1 MDVSFASETKN
12 ELTHLIVHPEHARAE
27 LSALIRM
34 NGAISFHQGQ
44 IILNVQT
51 ENAAIARRIYVL
63 AKKFFGAE
71 GELLVRRKMK
81 LKKNNVYLV
90 RIRAGAKH
98 LLEELHIMDGL
109 MLNPH
114 VAPIFKDD
122 EQLRRSY
129 LRGAF
134 LATGSLNHPES
145 ASYHL
150 EIYSQQEEHNQD
162 MLEMLNACQLKAKTI
177 ERRNGYIVYLKEAEK
192 IGDFLA
198 LIGAT
203 NARLSF
209 ENIRIVR
216 DLRNS
221 ANRIVNCEVANLN
234 KVAQASAKQI
244 KAIQT
249 IEAVI
254 GLSQLPEKLQ
264 QIAWARLKYP
274 DANLT
279 ELGKQVEG
287 GPISK
292 SGVNH
297 RLRKLNEIAEQLE
310 KR

>member
-1 MDVSFASETKN
+1 MSFASETKN

-27 LSALIRM
+27 LSAMIRM
-34 NGAISFHQGQ
+34 NGAIGLQQGK

-63 AKKFFGAE
+63 AKEHFNAE

-81 LKKNNVYLV
+81 LKKNNVYIV
-90 RIRAGAKH
+90 RFKSKAGE
-98 LLEELHIMDGL
+98 LLEALHIMDGL
-109 MLNPH
+109 MINPH
-114 VAPIFKDD
+114 VDPHFKDD
-122 EQLRRSY
+122 EELRRSY

-134 LATGSLNHPES
+134 LATGSMNHPES

-150 EIYSQQEEHNQD
+150 EIYSQQEEHNED
-162 MLEMLNACQLKAKTI
+162 LLEMLNDCALNAKTI
-177 ERRNGYIVYLKEAEK
+177 DRRQGHIIYLKEAEK

-203 NARLSF
+203 NARLTF

-234 KVAQASAKQI
+234 KVAEASAKQI
-244 KAIQT
+244 KNIKK
-249 IEAVI
+249 IDEMM

-264 QIAWARLKYP
+264 QIALARLKFP

-279 ELGKQVEG
+279 ELGKHVEG

-297 RLRKLNEIAEQLE
+297 RLRKLNDIADQLE